1 MQKVW
6 DGAARAKK
14 RTFTREIHTMQK
26 PFIIG
31 ITGGS
36 GSGKTTFVKRLRAA
50 FPESELCILSQDD
63 YYKPKELQK
72 VDKQGI
78 INFDLP
84 GSIDKQALYSDLKA
98 LMRGESVQRLE
109 YTFNNADVERRTL
122 TFIPAPVI
130 VLEGIF
136 VMHFRKLRK
145 AMDLSIFLYAKE
157 NLKVIRR
164 IKRDQAER
172 NYPIED
178 VLYRYEHH
186 VLPTFEKYV
195 KPYLGKADIVI
206 NNNKNL
212 ERALDVVSSFLRDR
226 IAQSKMKDTEEEGT
240 GKGD

>member
-1 MQKVW
+1 M
-6 DGAARAKK
+6 
-14 RTFTREIHTMQK
+14 HP

-36 GSGKTTFVKRLRAA
+36 GSGKTTFVRLLRAA
-50 FPESELCILSQDD
+50 FTEDELCILSQDD

-72 VDKQGI
+72 KDKQGVV
-78 INFDLP
+78 NFDLP
-84 GSIDKQALYSDLKA
+84 SSIDKKALYEDLVT
-98 LMRGESVQRLE
+98 LRQGMEVRREE
-109 YTFNNADVERRTL
+109 YTFNNALAEKKML
-122 TFIPAPVI
+122 IFKPAPVI

-136 VMHFRKLRK
+136 VMHYKKLRK
-145 AMDLSIFLYAKE
+145 AMDLSIFMYAKE

-164 IKRDQAER
+164 IKRDQSER

-212 ERALDVVSSFLRDR
+212 NQAFDVVTGFLKHRLSEQN
-226 IAQSKMKDTEEEGT
+226 QSKM
-240 GKGD
+240 